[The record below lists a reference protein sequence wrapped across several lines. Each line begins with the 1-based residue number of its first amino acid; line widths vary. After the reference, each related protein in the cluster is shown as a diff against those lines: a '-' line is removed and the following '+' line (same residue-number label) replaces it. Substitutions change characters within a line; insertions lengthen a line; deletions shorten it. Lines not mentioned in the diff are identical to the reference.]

1 MNESR
6 DPVAVRLDLP
16 PVDRVL
22 SDITSGVNTPVWV
35 RRREEELDAARHAGF
50 AEGSE
55 FGRREV
61 EAKLEIDRR
70 RLNEQLS
77 SVKRLIDA
85 LDEAIEVG
93 VKLEMEEVVSLAL
106 ELTSRLLGTDLV
118 NREERILSVVGDA
131 VASSPHRGPVRVVIN
146 PSVREPLEPLLAG
159 LAGTSGREF
168 EVHSDATLGSFDV
181 VVEIGP
187 QVFDGRVDAAF
198 DRVLQELKGW
208 K

>member
-1 MNESR
+1 MNDSAE
-6 DPVAVRLDLP
+6 PVAVRLDLP
-16 PVDRVL
+16 PIDRVL
-22 SDITSGVNTPVWV
+22 TDITSGLNTPVWA
-35 RRREEELDAARHAGF
+35 RRREEEIDAARHAGF
-50 AEGSE
+50 AEGTE

-85 LDEAIEVG
+85 LDSAIEAG

-106 ELTSRLLGTDLV
+106 ELTSRLLGSDLV
-118 NREERILSVVGDA
+118 GREERILSAVDDA

-159 LAGTSGREF
+159 LSDTSGREF
-168 EVHSDATLGSFDV
+168 EVYSDDALDSYDV
-181 VVEIGP
+181 LVEIGP

-198 DRVLQELKGW
+198 ERVLQELKGW